1 MKQRSDAPN
10 HENRAVKNRLV
21 FFTALFCITP
31 AGAAALEI
39 YRNAWR
45 DYRAGINELIGGEN
59 A

>member
-1 MKQRSDAPN
+1 M
-10 HENRAVKNRLV
+10 

-45 DYRAGINELIGGEN
+45 DYRAGIDELIGGEN